1 MAQPERQ
8 PRRLGPLL
16 TASLALHLSI
26 LILLL
31 LGIERRYPT
40 HEAPPPA
47 DIAMVFEGH
56 SPERNSGPNPRL
68 PNPKQPGSPAPTPST
83 PAVPPIPA
91 TPPQTALPPPP
102 PPAPPPP
109 PQAQATLPAPAL
121 PPAAAP
127 TLPPAPTPTP
137 APTPLPATPA
147 PTPTPPAVALLN
159 PLPVPVP
166 VVPRTEPTPRRPV
179 ERREA
184 KPEPRREP
192 AFPSPL
198 AFSFGRASPSA
209 PSTSRPAVP
218 APRTTPAP
226 PTQLAHPGT
235 LDLSFDPRLGGS
247 LAPSSTVLM
256 EGVPVSTDWLNEVT
270 AWWQR
275 HAYYPPQAGVNN
287 EDGDV
292 TLHMR
297 VDRDGHVTQL
307 ELVSKSGSQWLDLG
321 ALAIFRDAYLP
332 PLPPGTPEAQ
342 IPFHVTIHFVIV
354 H

>member
-1 MAQPERQ
+1 MTLPERQ

-31 LGIERRYPT
+31 LGIERRYPL

-56 SPERNSGPNPRL
+56 SPERNSGPNPLL
-68 PNPKQPGSPAPTPST
+68 PNPKQPGSPAPAPST
-83 PAVPPIPA
+83 PPVPPIPA
-91 TPPQTALPPPP
+91 TPPPLAALPPPP
-102 PPAPPPP
+102 PPAPP
-109 PQAQATLPAPAL
+109 APAE
-121 PPAAAP
+121 AQIAP
-127 TLPPAPTPTP
+127 PTP
-137 APTPLPATPA
+137 ALVPTPAPA
-147 PTPTPPAVALLN
+147 PTPTPPAVALLT
-159 PLPVPVP
+159 PRAVPVP
-166 VVPRTEPTPRRPV
+166 PLPQAEPTPRRP
-179 ERREA
+179 A
-184 KPEPRREP
+184 ATPEPRRAP

-198 AFSFGRASPSA
+198 AFSFGRSA
-209 PSTSRPAVP
+209 PMARSPDGPAVP
-218 APRTTPAP
+218 TARTAPAP
-226 PTQLAHPGT
+226 PVRLAHPGT

-256 EGVPVSTDWLNEVT
+256 EGVPVSTDWLNEVS

-275 HAYYPPQAGVNN
+275 HAYYPPQAGLNN

-297 VDRDGHVTQL
+297 VDRDGHVTHL

-332 PLPPGTPEAQ
+332 PLPPGTSEAQ

-354 H
+354 R